1 MTLVLDRLADRY
13 HFLPLTVLVRI
24 VTDVAAQ
31 IPDATP
37 DQLER
42 AAAAA
47 LTATARRSRPGNT

>member
-1 MTLVLDRLADRY
+1 MTLVLDKLVDRY
-13 HFLPLTVLVRI
+13 QFLPLTVLVRV

-31 IPDATP
+31 IPHVTP